1 MLGTM
6 ALKGGSMPG
15 TTSPWRVNDVVAYD
29 RMRETA
35 ITIFALLHAA
45 SHSEELA
52 RMRRDVLTVDV
63 YDRSAVAALQAR
75 LDDRLRELS
84 VDA

>member
-1 MLGTM
+1 
-6 ALKGGSMPG
+6 MPE
-15 TTSPWRVNDVVAYD
+15 TTSPWRVNDVVVYD

-35 ITIFALLHAA
+35 VTIFALLHAA
-45 SHSEELA
+45 SHREELA
-52 RMRRDVLTVDV
+52 TIRRDVLTVDA

-75 LDDRLRELS
+75 LDRRIRDLS

>member
-1 MLGTM
+1 
-6 ALKGGSMPG
+6 MPG
-15 TTSPWRVNDVVAYD
+15 MTSPWRVNDVVAYD
-29 RMRETA
+29 RVRETA
-35 ITIFALLHAA
+35 VTVFALLHAA
-45 SHSEELA
+45 SLRDELA
-52 RMRRDVLTVDV
+52 GLRSDVLAVDA

>member
-1 MLGTM
+1 
-6 ALKGGSMPG
+6 MPE

-35 ITIFALLHAA
+35 VTVFALLHEA
-45 SHSEELA
+45 SHREELA
-52 RMRRDVLTVDV
+52 ILRRDVLTVDA

-75 LDDRLRELS
+75 LDRRVRDLS